1 LLSRYKP
8 DADQQRKFDD
18 ARKKLEDA
26 WGRRGDDPKSAC
38 FAFNTMIAHP
48 SKCRGDYGVY
58 DAFFKELTLIVR
70 DFKKLIEELAGE
82 FEPIE

>member
-1 LLSRYKP
+1 
-8 DADQQRKFDD
+8 
-18 ARKKLEDA
+18 
-26 WGRRGDDPKSAC
+26 
-38 FAFNTMIAHP
+38 MVAHP